1 MFILF
6 ITFASVQI
14 LQSAE
19 FLPIGNRITFYNL
32 MLQKLDENR
41 TFLFERILLIV
52 LIDLSIT
59 EIGNIFFMA
68 HGLYNISPE
77 PS

>member
-1 MFILF
+1 MLANALNG
-6 ITFASVQI
+6 TFH
-14 LQSAE
+14 LTNF

-52 LIDLSIT
+52 LIDLSIS
-59 EIGNIFFMA
+59 EIGNIFIMA
-68 HGLYNISPE
+68 CGLNKISTE

>member
-1 MFILF
+1 
-6 ITFASVQI
+6 
-14 LQSAE
+14 
-19 FLPIGNRITFYNL
+19 

-52 LIDLSIT
+52 LIDLSIS
-59 EIGNIFFMA
+59 EIGNIFIMA
-68 HGLYNISPE
+68 HGLLYNISLE